1 MSREDMNHLTNTY
14 ANGDKDKMLRI
25 FMRALDSNEFNQLCK
40 DWMNTEADRKIW
52 QNHIDVFRARKQRWN
67 DRMDKKEIRSD

>member
-25 FMRALDSNEFNQLCK
+25 FLRALDSNEFNQRCK

-52 QNHIDVFRARKQRWN
+52 QEHIDYFRRYKQRWN
-67 DRMDKKEIRSD
+67 ERMDKQGIRSD

>member
-1 MSREDMNHLTNTY
+1 MNHLTNTY